1 MTHPKISNPPVVEF
15 SLGVQFSR
23 LAGLKAAHL
32 GRFWECLDPT
42 AWPET
47 TDEPPIPDQFESFEK
62 PRWASFPS
70 PKLRLATA
78 PLVGRAQFRNASGER
93 LVQLQPTRL
102 HLNWL
107 KTEDFKPSYG
117 DLIQEFLN
125 VLDSLV
131 DFVRNADLGQLKM
144 NHWELT
150 YVDAFFEGEDWAT
163 PSDWRHVLPG
173 IFGPIFTDNEPLG
186 LVLDHRNAEW
196 SFEIAPKQGRLHVA
210 ATTGKWAHDTR
221 DALILT
227 TTARGPITESTTTAV
242 REGLDI
248 GHHSAVNAFFSIVS
262 PNMLEKWR

>member
-1 MTHPKISNPPVVEF
+1 MTHPKITNPPVVEF

-23 LAGLKAAHL
+23 LADLKAAHL
-32 GRFWECLDPT
+32 GRFWERLGPVE
-42 AWPET
+42 WPET

-62 PRWASFPS
+62 PRWAATPT

-107 KTEDFKPSYG
+107 KTEKFKPSYG

-131 DFVRNADLGQLKM
+131 EFVRVSNLGALKI

-150 YVDAFFEGEDWAT
+150 YVDAFFEGQDWAS
-163 PSDWRHVLPG
+163 PSDWRNVLPG
-173 IFGPIFTDNEPLG
+173 LFGPIFTDRHSIG
-186 LVLDHRNAEW
+186 LALDYRNAEW
-196 SFEIAPKQGRLHVA
+196 SFEIEPKRGRLHLA
-210 ATTGKWAHDTR
+210 ATTGKWAGDNR

-227 TTARGPITESTTTAV
+227 TTARGPLGESTTSAV
-242 REGLDI
+242 REGLDV
-248 GHHSAVNAFFSIVS
+248 GHRSAVDAFFSIVS
-262 PNMLEKWR
+262 PTMLEKWR